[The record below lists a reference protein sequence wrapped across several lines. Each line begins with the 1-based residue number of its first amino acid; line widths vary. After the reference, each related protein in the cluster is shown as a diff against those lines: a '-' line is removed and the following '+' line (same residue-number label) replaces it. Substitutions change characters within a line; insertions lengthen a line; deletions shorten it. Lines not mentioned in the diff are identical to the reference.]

1 MRQLLLL
8 AALLPALLLQAL
20 TWTDSDLGFLNETA
34 IRQAAADATLQKYP
48 DADTILLDEEAR
60 LEYQPDGSYVQ
71 ICDTAKKIMTLAGV
85 ESSRELQ
92 SYYDAKYSRAKI
104 SLVQILRGSET
115 IPLDL
120 AACTQEMT
128 ENSQMGSNIYDP
140 DHRVIKVT
148 VAGLKP
154 GDVLR
159 AVYVDEIQKP
169 RVPDSFSQSFL
180 LEQDQPILHT
190 HIQIQAPAAL
200 PLKSMIVKDTQG
212 KAPVFQKTE
221 HSGGILYSWETAE
234 PVPQYFPEPGMPSG
248 VAGRQRVLM
257 STFESW
263 AQVSQWYNNLCQPRL
278 VPDQNIRDGVE
289 ALLRGIDDPKE
300 KVLALYNFVSQ
311 KVRYMGLT
319 LEDSAPGYEPHDV
332 TFTYAQRAGV
342 CRDMAALLVSMLQ
355 VAGFESHP
363 ALIHVGYP
371 KDEEVP
377 QPFFNHAITAV
388 KLPGDEKWTLLDPT
402 ASNAKDP
409 FPAYLSDTS
418 YLVATPEGDP
428 LRRAAVT
435 PCDRNQTAI
444 QTVAKLSP
452 EGDLSVRAKILFQG
466 LADQAYRNFFL
477 DCPPEQRRLFFQTQI
492 SKVLPGATLESLEIL
507 PEDLMD
513 LSHILEARFSCKAP
527 QALIAGRSAKDGSPD
542 LPPGATAML
551 ALPRFSKVIGLN
563 LLPFSQ
569 ATLDKRRFPLE
580 TSCAASVAEELLV
593 DLPDGVE
600 IRSAPKYTDLDD
612 ESFCLKRTLDTLP
625 GRLHYQGFYAN
636 KAVRFSPEQYG
647 RMKRALAIRDA
658 EDRKMAILRFQ
669 ETAPEAAAKDSAEQQ
684 EQADLDILE
693 RKTVVQVLSP
703 SSWTVETS
711 TKYKV
716 LTYAGIQSADISIPF
731 NPAWEE
737 VEILL
742 ARVTTDGKTQDA
754 PKENQNLMD
763 ASWAASAP
771 RYPAGKILVLSLPGV
786 EVGSEV
792 EVQIRRTL
800 KNRPFF
806 RYAETLRDD
815 DPIRLWSLDILA
827 PKELAVKP
835 KYLPNGWLDLPQDT
849 KDPVKVDQRK
859 YSLPGDMI
867 RYSLV
872 AQNLPAI
879 HQESSRPPEYAY
891 LPTVVVDAG
900 DWGDYAKSLS
910 RMVDALGDGGE
921 VIQAM
926 VAPLLGLSPEDRLV
940 EIRLWME
947 KNIRQSGPAHYAL
960 PLSCLST
967 PKITARDGYGNSADR
982 AILYRALLKAAGFEP
997 RLYLA
1002 SDTPQYKELQL
1013 FYREFP
1019 NAALF
1024 SQWLVSVTLNKE
1036 EIWFNDQ
1043 SQYSQFGTSRYDHGI
1058 LLALNGGSLRTMNL
1072 PQDYQDRSR
1081 CHWIL
1086 KVADDGSA
1094 DLTVEE
1100 TIQGSRFGTLKRYYQ
1115 WLTPEER
1122 RRHYVQL
1129 VSDIAQDATPV
1140 TPDLTTD
1147 FQHYPGTI
1155 SYTVKLAKCAVL
1167 EDGFCYLRLPVNLA
1181 SPLAAARD
1189 PREFHPLYRSRF
1201 QQSTIV
1207 LDVELP
1213 AQFRTVVLK
1222 PARFAWKAPD
1232 GTGSILWQ
1240 SEGREP
1246 AANSPRK
1253 ITFTYECQLAP
1264 GVTPLR
1270 LYPQYQE
1277 AYRRLLHPDATTL
1290 LLAK

>member
-1 MRQLLLL
+1 MRLLLLL
-8 AALLPALLLQAL
+8 ATLLPALLLQAL
-20 TWTDSDLGFLNETA
+20 TWTDSDLGFLDETT
-34 IRQAAADATLQKYP
+34 IRKAAAAATSQKYP

-71 ICDTAKKIMTLAGV
+71 VCDNARKIMTLAGV

-104 SLVQILRGSET
+104 SLVQILRGDET

-128 ENSQMGSNIYDP
+128 ESSQMGSNIYDP

-148 VAGLKP
+148 VAGLRP

-159 AVYVDEIQKP
+159 AVYVDEILKP
-169 RVPDSFSQSFL
+169 RVPGSFSQSFL
-180 LEQDQPILHT
+180 LEQDQPLLHSRV
-190 HIQIQAPAAL
+190 QVQAPASL
-200 PLKSMIVKDTQG
+200 PLKSMAVKDVQG
-212 KAPVFQKTE
+212 KPPLFHQTE
-221 HSGGILYSWETAE
+221 HTGGILYTWETAE

-248 VAGRQRVLM
+248 IAGRQRILM

-263 AQVSQWYNNLCQPRL
+263 AQVSRWYDALSQPHL
-278 VPDQNIRDGVE
+278 VPDQDIRDGVKT
-289 ALLRGIDDPKE
+289 LLRGIEDPKE

-342 CRDMAALLVSMLQ
+342 CRDMAALLASMLQ

-388 KLPGDEKWTLLDPT
+388 KLPGDDTWTLLDPT
-402 ASNAKDP
+402 AANAKDP

-435 PCDRNQTAI
+435 PCEQNQTAI

-452 EGDLSVRAKILFQG
+452 EGDLSVRAKFLFHG

-513 LSHILEARFSCKAP
+513 LSRVLEARLSCKAP
-527 QALIAGRSAKDGSPD
+527 QALIAGRSAKDGAPD
-542 LPPGATAML
+542 LAPGATAML
-551 ALPRFSKVIGLN
+551 AMPRFSKVIGLN
-563 LLPFSQ
+563 LLPFRL

-580 TSCAASVAEELLV
+580 TSCAASVSEEILV
-593 DLPDGVE
+593 DLPEGVE
-600 IRSAPKYTDLDD
+600 ILSAPQYTDLDD
-612 ESFCLKRTLDTLP
+612 DSFCLKRTLDTLP
-625 GRLHYQGFYAN
+625 GRLHYQGLYAN
-636 KAVRFSPEQYG
+636 KAVRFSPRQYD
-647 RMKRALAIRDA
+647 RMKCALAVRDA

-669 ETAPEAAAKDSAEQQ
+669 ETAPVAATTSAENK
-684 EQADLDILE
+684 EQADLDVLE
-693 RKTVVQVLSP
+693 RKTVVQLLSP
-703 SSWTVETS
+703 SSWTVETA

-737 VEILL
+737 IEVLM
-742 ARVTTDGKTQDA
+742 ARVTTGGKPQDA

-763 ASWAASAP
+763 APWAASAS
-771 RYPAGKILVLSLPGV
+771 RYPAGKILVVSLPGV

-806 RYAETLRDD
+806 HYAETLRGK
-815 DPIRLWSLDILA
+815 DPVRLWSLDILA
-827 PKELAVKP
+827 PKELAAKP
-835 KYLPNGWLDLPQDT
+835 RFLPNGWLDLPQDT
-849 KDPVKVDQRK
+849 KEAVKVDQRK
-859 YSLPGDMI
+859 YSMPGGMI
-867 RYSLV
+867 RYRLV

-891 LPTVVVDAG
+891 LPTVVADAG

-910 RMVDALGDGGE
+910 RMVEALGDGGE
-921 VIQAM
+921 AIRNM
-926 VAPLLGLSPEDRLV
+926 VAPLLELPPEDRLV

-960 PLSCLST
+960 PLSCLSA
-967 PKITARDGYGNSADR
+967 PEITARDGYGNSADR
-982 AILYRALLKAAGFEP
+982 AILYQALLKAAGFTP

-1019 NAALF
+1019 KAALF
-1024 SQWLVSVTLNKE
+1024 SQWLVSVTLDKQ

-1043 SQYSQFGTSRYDHGI
+1043 SQYSQFGTSRHDHGI
-1058 LLALNGGSLRTMNL
+1058 LLPLDGGGLRTMSL
-1072 PQDYQDRSR
+1072 PQDCRDLSR
-1081 CHWIL
+1081 CHWTL

-1094 DLTVEE
+1094 TLSVEE
-1100 TIQGSRFGTLKRYYQ
+1100 TIQGSRFGTQKRYYQ

-1129 VSDIAQDATPV
+1129 VNDIAQDATPV
-1140 TPDLTTD
+1140 TPDLDTD
-1147 FQHYPGTI
+1147 FQHYPGTL
-1155 SYTVKLAKCAVL
+1155 SYTVKLAKCAVM
-1167 EDGFCYLRLPVNLA
+1167 EDDFCYLRLPVNLA

-1189 PREFHPLYRSRF
+1189 PREFHPLYRPRF

-1213 AQFRTVVLK
+1213 AQYRKVILK
-1222 PARFAWKAPD
+1222 PARFSWKAPD

-1240 SEGREP
+1240 SEGRDP
-1246 AANSPRK
+1246 AEGSPRK
-1253 ITFTYECQLAP
+1253 LTFTYECQLAP